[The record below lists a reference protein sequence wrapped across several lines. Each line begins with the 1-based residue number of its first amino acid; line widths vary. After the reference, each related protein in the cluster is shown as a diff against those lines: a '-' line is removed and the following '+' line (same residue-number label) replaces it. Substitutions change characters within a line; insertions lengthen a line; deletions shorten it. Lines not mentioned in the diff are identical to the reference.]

1 MYSHKIN
8 VHPGYPVRDLLVD
21 VTIHETRDINVL
33 EVKKVPGGPDFR
45 DAGKYYNV
53 EDTRNNNVT
62 L

>member
-1 MYSHKIN
+1 MQELLERRLGVYSHKIN

-45 DAGKYYNV
+45 DAGM
-53 EDTRNNNVT
+53 
-62 L
+62 